1 MPNIIHIVNGSCE
14 INLDPMLLHEMPVKN
29 WRKLVKLA
37 AADWRNQESLQ
48 ELKDWFSLAVQDA
61 KVAWET
67 ASREFANGWK
77 DPKYHGRRCIPEN
90 RWLTCAVKK
99 AKRHY
104 ECLRKRQDIL
114 AEACHG

>member
-48 ELKDWFSLAVQDA
+48 ELRDWFSLAVQDA

-77 DPKYHGRRCIPEN
+77 DPMIWLSMRLWIPLRCTVVAIAAFPSTSTHS
-90 RWLTCAVKK
+90 RPLATMVWLPV
-99 AKRHY
+99 
-104 ECLRKRQDIL
+104 
-114 AEACHG
+114 